1 MKATRVYTA
10 IILFALTVTL
20 SAQKQEKQTVVLNG
34 GSRLTGTILVDSADY
49 LKMRIS
55 SPQVIKLKKSE
66 VLLTTPAQNIEHP
79 LTDRHGYSICLSASV
94 LTGHN
99 SEGNTRSLSFHLS
112 NGYQFRNGMSVGFG
126 TGFEELDVAL
136 LPVYTDIRYHLF
148 KSRLS
153 PFLWTKCGWSFAF
166 DEKDD
171 GQYYYHYYGNYSE
184 LKGGFMFN
192 AGTGIE
198 LASWRRNAV
207 NIGIGYRYQK
217 IIFKRVDN
225 WGEEITNELVTS
237 YNRIEVQFGF
247 IFR

>member
-1 MKATRVYTA
+1 MKAARISTV

-20 SAQKQEKQTVVLNG
+20 SAQKREKQTVVLNG
-34 GSRLTGTILVDSADY
+34 GSRLTGSLLVDSSDY
-49 LKMRIS
+49 LKLRIT
-55 SPQVIKLKKSE
+55 SPQVIKLKKSDI
-66 VLLTTPAQNIEHP
+66 LLTAPAQNIERP
-79 LTDRHGYSICLSASV
+79 LSNRHGYSIRLSSSLLA
-94 LTGHN
+94 GRN
-99 SEGNTRSLSFHLS
+99 SEGNTRNLSFHLS
-112 NGYQFRNGMSVGFG
+112 NGYQFRNGLSVGFG

-136 LPVYTDIRYHLF
+136 LPVYTDLRYNPF

-153 PFLWTKCGWSFAF
+153 PYVWTKSGWSFTI
-166 DEKDD
+166 DD
-171 GQYYYHYYGNYSE
+171 PGDRQYFYGNYSE
-184 LKGGFMFN
+184 SKGGFMFN

-217 IIFKRVDN
+217 ITFKRLN
-225 WGEEITNELVTS
+225 YWGEETTNELVTS